1 MPVPVAVTK
10 VTGLA
15 RGSPDLPCW
24 CGRGNRTRQFPAI
37 ACDGRGM
44 DVDRIADLERWEES
58 GAHWQVI
65 ARTSDSI
72 TIALLRCDGGEEVER
87 FTSADPRL
95 LEFVG
100 TRSGS
105 EDSR

>member
-1 MPVPVAVTK
+1 
-10 VTGLA
+10 
-15 RGSPDLPCW
+15 
-24 CGRGNRTRQFPAI
+24 
-37 ACDGRGM
+37 M
-44 DVDRIADLERWEES
+44 DVNHVADLVRWEDS

-65 ARTSDSI
+65 ARTPHSI

-100 TRSGS
+100 ARTGT